1 MRGTLY
7 GYNPIIDI
15 VAYFNMCRQILKTKS
30 VKNCS
35 KWFTAYICIVLYM
48 YTEDSASVVLRPV
61 VASMCSHERCV
72 HIRLLFLEAVNEDLY
87 SRYQKQ
93 KNYIFNGFCQRIWCK
108 TFSTVNNPFT
118 PVQNQLSP
126 IFVKIKPH
134 EYHLSRSSN
143 PLKFLK

>member
-35 KWFTAYICIVLYM
+35 KWFTVYICIVLYM
-48 YTEDSASVVLRPV
+48 YCILR
-61 VASMCSHERCV
+61 
-72 HIRLLFLEAVNEDLY
+72 IRLLLSSAPLWPPGAATSVACISVSSSLKLSMRTY

-108 TFSTVNNPFT
+108 KFSTVNNPFT

-126 IFVKIKPH
+126 IFVKIKPQK
-134 EYHLSRSSN
+134 YGVQL
-143 PLKFLK
+143 L